1 MVFPLQAVESIVD
14 WRDRVNQ
21 VADLPGNRLRKVD
34 RVESRDEGNN
44 IEIRKTLLKFE
55 PEKGKKVNFYNVSVI
70 SAFYLPWLCL
80 WGPSLN

>member
-1 MVFPLQAVESIVD
+1 MVFPLQAVESIVE

-34 RVESRDEGNN
+34 RVESRHEGNN

-55 PEKGKKVNFYNVSVI
+55 PEKGKKVNFYNASVI